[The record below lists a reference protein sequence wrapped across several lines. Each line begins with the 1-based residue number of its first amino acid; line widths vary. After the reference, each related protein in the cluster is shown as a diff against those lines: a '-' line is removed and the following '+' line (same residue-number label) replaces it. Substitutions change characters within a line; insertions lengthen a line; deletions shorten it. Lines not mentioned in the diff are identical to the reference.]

1 MRKLLKFLT
10 GRLFLSIVLI
20 LLQLAV
26 LINIFGFTKNNAL
39 WIQIFSTTSIVMA
52 LFVSMRD
59 HLNPAYKI
67 GWMLIFML
75 LPVYGGLLYI
85 FLGTRKMTPGLKR
98 RLVAFNAF
106 HEEGMENV
114 SLSAELPRQALE
126 AFDVTLSR
134 QESYITGISG
144 FPVWSNTEVE
154 YFADGEDWLLDLL
167 EEIRGAKSFI
177 FLEFFIIAKGEV
189 FTALVNELVV
199 KIQQGVLVRLMFDDV
214 GSISTIPAYH
224 ERHLRSLGMEVV
236 AFNPLRAHINSR
248 LNSRD
253 HRKVAVIDGNIG
265 YTGGINVA
273 DEYAN
278 RQIRFGHWKDTGVKM
293 KGDAV
298 WNLTLMFL
306 QLWSFSAKE
315 PVDFAPFRPTVQ
327 YKTDGFVQPFGDNP
341 LDNHNVAE
349 NSYIQIISMA
359 KKYVWITTPYLVL
372 DNEMITVLK
381 IAAQSGVDVRIITPS
396 MPDKW
401 YVFAVTRDNY
411 YSLIEGGVKI
421 FEYTPG
427 FIHAKMCVADDKV
440 AIIGTINMD
449 YRSFY
454 LHFENAVLFYGSSV
468 VTSVS
473 RDIENIMEVSRRI
486 TSEVLATR
494 PWYKKVLGTLLRLA
508 APLL

>member
-10 GRLFLSIVLI
+10 GRLFLSFVLF
-20 LLQLAV
+20 LLQVAV
-26 LINIFGFTKNNAL
+26 LINIFGFAKNDAL
-39 WIQIFSTTSIVMA
+39 WIQVFSTISIAMA
-52 LFVSMRD
+52 LFVSARD

-75 LPVYGGLLYI
+75 LPLYGGLLYI
-85 FLGTRKMTPGLKR
+85 FLGTRKLSPRLKR
-98 RLVAFNAF
+98 ELNAYLAF
-106 HEEGMENV
+106 HEKGMENI
-114 SLSAELPRQALE
+114 SLSADLPTQAL
-126 AFDVTLSR
+126 ASYDVSLSR
-134 QESYITGISG
+134 QEKYITGISG

-154 YFADGEDWLLDLL
+154 YFADGEDWLLDVL

-177 FLEFFIIAKGEV
+177 FLEFFIIAEGEV
-189 FTALVNELVV
+189 FSALVTALVAKV
-199 KIQQGVLVRLMFDDV
+199 QQGVLVRLMFDDV

-224 ERHLRSLGMEVV
+224 ERYLRSLGLEVI
-236 AFNPLRAHINSR
+236 AFNPVRAHFNSR

-253 HRKVAVIDGNIG
+253 HRKVVVIDGNIG
-265 YTGGINVA
+265 YTGGLNFA

-306 QLWSFSAKE
+306 QLWSFSSKK
-315 PVDFAPFRPTVQ
+315 PVDFAPFKPTIQ

-349 NSYIQIISMA
+349 NAYIQIISMA
-359 KKYVWITTPYLVL
+359 KRYIWITTPYLVL

-411 YSLIEGGVKI
+411 YSLLEGGVKI

-427 FIHAKMCVADDKV
+427 FIHAKMCIADDKV

-454 LHFENAVLFYGSSV
+454 LHFENAVLFYGSSIV
-468 VTSVS
+468 QSVYA
-473 RDIENIMEVSRRI
+473 DIVKIMDVSRRI
-486 TSEVLATR
+486 TAEVLAAR
-494 PWYKKVLGTLLRLA
+494 PRYKRLLGTLIRLA

>member
-10 GRLFLSIVLI
+10 GRLFLSFVFI
-20 LLQLAV
+20 LLQIIV
-26 LINIFGFTKNNAL
+26 LINIFGFAEHYAL
-39 WIQIFSTTSIVMA
+39 WIQLFSAFSIMMA
-52 LFVSMRD
+52 IFVSVRD

-75 LPVYGGLLYI
+75 LPIYGGLLYI
-85 FLGTRKMTPGLKR
+85 FLGTRKLGPKLKR
-98 RLVAFNAF
+98 QLTAFNEF
-106 HEEGMENV
+106 HDKGMENI
-114 SLSAELPRQALE
+114 SLSAALPTQALE
-126 AFDVTLSR
+126 SYDATLFR
-134 QESYITGISG
+134 QERYITGITG

-154 YFADGEDWLLDLL
+154 YFADGEDWLLDVLK
-167 EEIRGAKSFI
+167 EIRGAKSFI
-177 FLEFFIIAKGEV
+177 FLEFFIIAEGEV
-189 FTALVNELVV
+189 FSALVTELVAKV
-199 KIQQGVLVRLMFDDV
+199 QQGVLVRLMFDDV

-224 ERHLRSLGMEVV
+224 ERYLKSLGLEVI
-236 AFNPLRAHINSR
+236 AFNPLRAHINNR

-253 HRKVAVIDGNIG
+253 HRKVVVIDGNIG
-265 YTGGINVA
+265 YTGGLNFA

-306 QLWSFSAKE
+306 QLWSFSSKK
-315 PVDFAPFRPTVQ
+315 PVDFAPFKPTIQ

-381 IAAQSGVDVRIITPS
+381 LAAQSGVDVRIITPK

-401 YVFAVTRDNY
+401 YVFLVTQANY
-411 YSLIEGGVKI
+411 YSLIDGGVKI

-427 FIHAKMCVADDKV
+427 FIHAKMCIADDKV

-449 YRSFY
+449 YRSFF

-468 VTSVS
+468 VTSVYT
-473 RDIENIMEVSRRI
+473 DIVKIMDVSQRI
-486 TSEVLATR
+486 TLDFLEAR
-494 PWYKKVLGTLLRLA
+494 PWYKRLLGTFLRLA

>member
-1 MRKLLKFLT
+1 MRKLLKFMT
-10 GRLFLSIVLI
+10 GRLFLSMVFI
-20 LLQLAV
+20 LLQIAV
-26 LINIFGFTKNNAL
+26 LVNIFGFAKNDAL
-39 WIQIFSTTSIVMA
+39 WIQIFSTLSIAMA
-52 LFVSMRD
+52 LFVSVRD

-67 GWMLIFML
+67 GWMLVFML
-75 LPVYGGLLYI
+75 LPLYGGLLYL
-85 FLGTRKMTPGLKR
+85 FLGTRKLSPKLR
-98 RLVAFNAF
+98 RQLVAFNDF
-106 HEEGMENV
+106 HDKGMENI
-114 SLSAELPRQALE
+114 SLSADLPTQALE
-126 AFDVTLSR
+126 SYDASLFR
-134 QESYITGISG
+134 QERYITGITG

-154 YFADGEDWLLDLL
+154 YFSEGEDWLLDVLK
-167 EEIRGAKSFI
+167 EIRGAKSFI
-177 FLEFFIIAKGEV
+177 FLEFFIIAEGEV
-189 FTALVNELVV
+189 FSTLITELVAKV
-199 KIQQGVLVRLMFDDV
+199 QQGVLVRLMFDDV

-224 ERHLRSLGMEVV
+224 ERHLRSLGLEVI

-253 HRKVAVIDGNIG
+253 HRKVVVIDGNIG
-265 YTGGINVA
+265 YTGGLNVA

-306 QLWSFSAKE
+306 QLWSFSLNR
-315 PVDFAPFRPTVQ
+315 PVDFAPFKPTIQ

-349 NSYIQIISMA
+349 NAYIQIVSMA

-381 IAAQSGVDVRIITPS
+381 LAAQSGVDVRIITPR

-401 YVFAVTRDNY
+401 YVFLVTQDNY
-411 YSLIEGGVKI
+411 YSLIDGGVKI

-427 FIHAKMCVADDKV
+427 FIHAKMCIADDKV

-468 VTSVS
+468 VQSVHT
-473 RDIENIMEVSRRI
+473 DMVKTMDVSQRI
-486 TSEVLATR
+486 TLAYLAAR
-494 PWYKKVLGTLLRLA
+494 PWYKKLLGTFLRLA

>member
-10 GRLFLSIVLI
+10 GRLFLSLVLI
-20 LLQLAV
+20 LLQIAV
-26 LINIFGFTKNNAL
+26 LINIFGFAKNDTL
-39 WIQIFSTTSIVMA
+39 WIQIFSTISIAMA

-75 LPVYGGLLYI
+75 LPLYGGLLYI
-85 FLGTRKMTPGLKR
+85 FLGTRKMSPGLKR
-98 RLVAFNAF
+98 QLVAFNDF
-106 HEEGMENV
+106 HDKGMENV
-114 SLSAELPRQALE
+114 SLSADLPMQALE
-126 AFDVTLSR
+126 SYDPTLFR
-134 QESYITGISG
+134 QASYITGISG

-154 YFADGEDWLLDLL
+154 YFADGEDWLLDVFK
-167 EEIRGAKSFI
+167 EIKRAKSFI
-177 FLEFFIIAKGEV
+177 FLEFFIIAEGDV
-189 FTALVNELVV
+189 YTALIKELVAKV
-199 KIQQGVLVRLMFDDV
+199 QQGVLVRLLFDDV

-224 ERHLRSLGMEVV
+224 ARHLRSLGLEVV

-253 HRKVAVIDGNIG
+253 HRKVVVIDGNIG
-265 YTGGINVA
+265 YTGGINIA

-278 RQIRFGHWKDTGVKM
+278 RQIRFGHWKDTGVKL

-306 QLWSFSAKE
+306 QLWTFGSKK
-315 PVDFAPFRPTVQ
+315 PVDFAPFKPTIQ

-381 IAAQSGVDVRIITPS
+381 IAAQSGVDVRIITPN

-401 YVFAVTRDNY
+401 YVFAVTQDNY
-411 YSLIEGGVKI
+411 YSLMECGVKI
-421 FEYTPG
+421 YEYIPG

-468 VTSVS
+468 VESVS
-473 RDIENIMEVSRRI
+473 TDIEKILDLSLRVTPEL
-486 TSEVLATR
+486 LAAR
-494 PWYKKVLGTLLRLA
+494 PWYRKPMGTALRLA

>member
-10 GRLFLSIVLI
+10 GRLFLSFVFI
-20 LLQLAV
+20 LLQIIV
-26 LINIFGFTKNNAL
+26 LINIFGFAEHYAL
-39 WIQIFSTTSIVMA
+39 WIQLFSAFSIMMA
-52 LFVSMRD
+52 LFVSVRD

-75 LPVYGGLLYI
+75 LPIYGGLLYI
-85 FLGTRKMTPGLKR
+85 FLGTRKLGPKLKR
-98 RLVAFNAF
+98 QLTAFNEF
-106 HEEGMENV
+106 HDKGMENI
-114 SLSAELPRQALE
+114 SLSAALPTQALE
-126 AFDVTLSR
+126 GYDATLFR
-134 QESYITGISG
+134 QERYITGITG

-154 YFADGEDWLLDLL
+154 YFADGEDWLLDVLK
-167 EEIRGAKSFI
+167 EIKAAKSFI
-177 FLEFFIIAKGEV
+177 FLEFFIIAQGEV
-189 FTALVNELVV
+189 FSALVSELVAKV
-199 KIQQGVLVRLMFDDV
+199 QQGVLVRLMFDDV
-214 GSISTIPAYH
+214 GSISTIPAHH
-224 ERHLRSLGMEVV
+224 ERYLRSLGLEVI
-236 AFNPLRAHINSR
+236 AFNPLRAHINNR

-253 HRKVAVIDGNIG
+253 HRKVVVIDGNIG
-265 YTGGINVA
+265 YTGGLNFA

-278 RQIRFGHWKDTGVKM
+278 RQIRFGHWKDTGVKL

-306 QLWSFSAKE
+306 QLWSFSSKK
-315 PVDFAPFRPTVQ
+315 PVDFAPFKPTIQ

-381 IAAQSGVDVRIITPS
+381 LAAQSGVDVRIITPK

-401 YVFAVTRDNY
+401 YVFLVTQANY
-411 YSLIEGGVKI
+411 YSLIDGGVKI

-427 FIHAKMCVADDKV
+427 FIHAKMCISDDKV

-449 YRSFY
+449 YRSFF

-468 VTSVS
+468 VTSVYT
-473 RDIENIMEVSRRI
+473 DIVKIMDVSQRI
-486 TSEVLATR
+486 TLDFLEAR
-494 PWYKKVLGTLLRLA
+494 PWYKRLLGTFLRLA

>member
-10 GRLFLSIVLI
+10 GRLFLSMVLI
-20 LLQLAV
+20 LLQIAV
-26 LINIFGFTKNNAL
+26 LINIFGFAKNDTL
-39 WIQIFSTTSIVMA
+39 WIQIFSTISIVMA
-52 LFVSMRD
+52 LFVSARD

-75 LPVYGGLLYI
+75 LPLYGGLLYI
-85 FLGTRKMTPGLKR
+85 FLGTRKLSPKLKR
-98 RLVAFNAF
+98 QLTAYNAF
-106 HEEGMENV
+106 HEKGMENV
-114 SLSAELPRQALE
+114 SLSTDLPKQALE
-126 AFDVTLSR
+126 SYDVTLSR
-134 QESYITGISG
+134 QARYISRISG

-154 YFADGEDWLLDLL
+154 YFAHGEDWLLDVLK
-167 EEIRGAKSFI
+167 EIRGAKSFI
-177 FLEFFIIAKGEV
+177 FLEFFIIAEGEV
-189 FTALVNELVV
+189 FSALITELVAKV
-199 KIQQGVLVRLMFDDV
+199 QQGVLVRLMFDDV
-214 GSISTIPAYH
+214 GSISTIPAHHQRY
-224 ERHLRSLGMEVV
+224 LRGLGLEVV
-236 AFNPLRAHINSR
+236 AFNPLRAHINTR

-253 HRKVAVIDGNIG
+253 HRKVVVIDGNIG
-265 YTGGINVA
+265 YTGGINIA

-306 QLWSFSAKE
+306 QLWCFSTKT
-315 PVDFAPFRPTVQ
+315 PVDFAPFRPTIQ
-327 YKTDGFVQPFGDNP
+327 YRTDGFVQPFGDTP
-341 LDNHNVAE
+341 MDNHNVGE
-349 NSYIQIISMA
+349 NAYIQIISMA
-359 KKYVWITTPYLVL
+359 KRYVWITSPYLVL

-401 YVFAVTRDNY
+401 YVFEVTRDNY
-411 YSLIEGGVKI
+411 YSLLEGGVKI

-440 AIIGTINMD
+440 AIIGTINLD

-468 VTSVS
+468 VESVS
-473 RDIENIMEVSRRI
+473 KDMEKIMEVSQRI
-486 TSEVLATR
+486 TSAVLAKR
-494 PWYKKVLGTLLRLA
+494 PWYKKIVGTLIRLA
-508 APLL
+508 SPLL

>member
-1 MRKLLKFLT
+1 MRKFLKFLT

-20 LLQLAV
+20 LLQIAV
-26 LINIFGFTKNNAL
+26 LINIFGFAKNNAL
-39 WIQIFSTTSIVMA
+39 WIQAFYTLSIAMA
-52 LFVSMRD
+52 LFVSVRD

-67 GWMLIFML
+67 GWMLVFMF
-75 LPVYGGLLYI
+75 LPLYGGLLYI
-85 FLGTRKMTPGLKR
+85 FLGTRKLTPSLKR
-98 RLVAFNAF
+98 QLAQFDAF
-106 HEEGMENV
+106 HEKGMENI
-114 SLSAELPRQALE
+114 SLSAELPTLALE
-126 AFDVTLSR
+126 SYDPDLAR
-134 QESYITGISG
+134 QERYITAISG

-154 YFADGEDWLLDLL
+154 YFGDGEDWLLDVLK
-167 EEIRGAKSFI
+167 EIRAAKSFI
-177 FLEFFIIAKGEV
+177 FLEFFIIAEGEV
-189 FTALVNELVV
+189 FSALLDLLVE
-199 KIQQGVLVRLMFDDV
+199 KIQEGVLVRLMFDDV
-214 GSISTIPAYH
+214 GSISTIPTRY
-224 ERHLRSLGMEVV
+224 ERHLRSLGLEVI

-253 HRKVAVIDGNIG
+253 HRKVVVIDGNIG
-265 YTGGINVA
+265 YTGGLNFA

-293 KGDAV
+293 QGDAV

-306 QLWSFSAKE
+306 QLWCFSGKQT
-315 PVDFAPFRPTVQ
+315 VDFAPFRPTIQ
-327 YKTDGFVQPFGDNP
+327 RRTDGFVQPFGDSP
-341 LDNHNVAE
+341 LDNHNVSE
-349 NSYIQIISMA
+349 NVYIQMISMA

-372 DNEMITVLK
+372 DNEMITVLR

-411 YSLIEGGVKI
+411 SSLISGGVKI

-427 FIHAKMCVADDKV
+427 FIHAKMCIADDKV
-440 AIIGTINMD
+440 ASIGTINMD

-468 VTSVS
+468 VQSVHA
-473 RDIENIMEVSRRI
+473 DMVNILSVSRRI
-486 TSEVLATR
+486 TQEFLDAR
-494 PWYKKVLGTLLRLA
+494 PWYRKLIGTILRLA